1 MTNNKKR
8 NVLVTYR
15 FPDTTDLTTDID
27 NELFI
32 QQEIAKLMHKLVSD
46 GIISHFVIAD
56 EIAKEIKERG
66 QIQVPDGCV
75 TGEEFEKWLR
85 EKNTNLTPKEIDKFF
100 DNTVFVDDPKCRQA
114 MIHGMRIA
122 AMLTSDCNPMVV
134 NFVSTKDGGNDDE

>member
-56 EIAKEIKERG
+56 DEVISEKLIK
-66 QIQVPDGCV
+66 
-75 TGEEFEKWLR
+75 
-85 EKNTNLTPKEIDKFF
+85 
-100 DNTVFVDDPKCRQA
+100 
-114 MIHGMRIA
+114 
-122 AMLTSDCNPMVV
+122 
-134 NFVSTKDGGNDDE
+134 